1 VRMDYFPA
9 RLQGVSGADLMMAD
23 LAELEATRIEG
34 MKRTVPVRRTLSLA
48 RDFPMQYGQLKK
60 TGRCAFRTE
69 EAVFRQPH
77 PGTGSYRLR
86 AISATVQQMN
96 MSQPLRGSLINFG
109 VSISKPQ
116 QPGEHLLV
124 RPADSLPISEFRLEK
139 HMVLYGLPGETLLT
153 FEGSSAESFW
163 ELSFAPAANPAGL
176 DGLADILLTF
186 DLFAEFAPD
195 KFGAD
200 LAALPSK
207 TRKWVLVS
215 AAQYDPAAIT
225 ALAGAAETVDMVYDL
240 RKLKLPRQEKSR
252 KVENVAL
259 LAITPDTLDFKAKLL
274 STAPATSVGVELKNG
289 FAISSLQPDPSLPV
303 LPASPLNTFAG
314 QDPEQTFT
322 LSISKAANPGV
333 NFSRVTDVVLA
344 LEYEAS
350 LI

>member
-1 VRMDYFPA
+1 MDYFPA

-48 RDFPMQYGQLKK
+48 RNFPMQYGQLKK

-77 PGTGSYRLR
+77 PGTGGYRLR
-86 AISATVQQMN
+86 AVSVTVQQMN

-139 HMVLYGLPGETLLT
+139 DMALYGLPGETLLT

-176 DGLADILLTF
+176 DGMADILLTF

-195 KFGAD
+195 QFGAD
-200 LAALPSK
+200 LAALPTK

-215 AAQYDPAAIT
+215 AAQYDPAGIT
-225 ALAGAAETVDMVYDL
+225 ALAGAAATVDVVFDM

-259 LAITPDTLDFKAKLL
+259 LTITPDTLDFKAKLA
-274 STAPATSVGVELKNG
+274 STAPAASAAVDLKDG

-303 LPASPLNTFAG
+303 LPVSPLNVFAG
-314 QDPEQTFT
+314 QNPEQTFT